1 VGCDR
6 ISYFDRDESSGII
19 LFPIYHQDT
28 TMTTLHSQDL
38 LLESIEKTARAY
50 ALLQSSLIRLSHADI
65 ESYRTAEDHE
75 PMDAFIMRLER
86 FVELVLSKLAKS
98 IALYEQTAI
107 DGTVRSVRNRIVHD
121 YLENIT
127 LEIYHKTDT
136 EYTRSFTFFE
146 NGIRAYIDRQRL
158 QSPYFLASHL

>member
-1 VGCDR
+1 
-6 ISYFDRDESSGII
+6 
-19 LFPIYHQDT
+19 
-28 TMTTLHSQDL
+28 MTTLHRQDL
-38 LLESIEKTARAY
+38 LLESIEKTARVY

-65 ESYRTAEDHE
+65 ESYRTAEDQE

-107 DGTVRSVRNRIVHD
+107 DGTVRDRLLLLEKLGIIDAVDIWIDIRSVRNRIVHD

-158 QSPYFLASHL
+158 QSPYFLASHLW